1 MRPILLDTHIWV
13 WLMEG
18 AEREIGSACRKT
30 IQTASVESVLVI
42 SVMSVWEVAMLEV
55 RARIQLSLDCR
66 AWVDKA
72 LTAPGTRLQA
82 LTPAIAV
89 ESTRLPSIKNSC
101 FIRTP
106 IGSRLRL
113 RLRSR
118 NFATLLN
125 NHLPQELQTELNL
138 TGRDSVGCA
147 GDHARTA
154 IVIST
159 VINETQAR
167 QSEVRMVCNVE
178 EFGAELNSELL

>member
-89 ESTRLPSIKNSC
+89 ESTRLPSI
-101 FIRTP
+101 IHGDPVDRILVATARH
-106 IGSRLRL
+106 IGAS
-113 RLRSR
+113 
-118 NFATLLN
+118 FATRDERILKYSRSGY
-125 NHLPQELQTELNL
+125 LQVL
-138 TGRDSVGCA
+138 D
-147 GDHARTA
+147 ARK
-154 IVIST
+154 
-159 VINETQAR
+159 
-167 QSEVRMVCNVE
+167 
-178 EFGAELNSELL
+178 